1 MDEEAKK
8 LLRDLVESLRRSGSD
23 GLIGNINRLSDSANS
38 AADNLD
44 SVERSSKGIKKNQ
57 DELAKD
63 FKTFGKRDLGD
74 LKYKLENSAREV
86 KEFARSVRDAE
97 ERVQNSTNATE
108 RANAQASLASKKSH
122 LDEIATRQRILERN
136 VNAHI
141 DYVDSIE
148 DAAQSTKSA
157 FKNLVDGVGTL
168 LTSLQSGGSAIG
180 VAGGILSTGITV
192 AGNLGSAAGAGLSA
206 AGSAASAFGKKGKVV
221 GAALDL
227 LGIGIAGASKGISAL
242 ASAVLPYM
250 IKEVERTLD
259 SFQRMST
266 AGAVFSDGMTGMRH
280 AASDAGLSLE
290 TFSKITTANAES
302 FGATGLGVTG
312 AAKKFADVSNIMSR
326 SGIQQQILNLGYSL
340 EEYGSLTAD
349 VMANLNRTGN
359 LRSVSDEQIANITS
373 QYAKDLR
380 IISSIT
386 GEDAKKKL
394 AAVRAENDILAFQQ
408 KLAEKSPE
416 QQQAIEAAMA
426 SMTAAQQKN
435 LREMIVFGSVI
446 NQEGAIMEATIP
458 AQAELT
464 RSFKELYDSNQLNA
478 ENVSRL
484 QSQKSPEILRQGQ
497 SQGALGQ
504 AGYFGGIAGGS
515 AQAINE
521 LIKNSRK
528 YTDTAVEGGITGV
541 NKQAT
546 TQDELT
552 KSTID
557 VVLAVEAMRVE
568 MEKLV
573 MDSGALA
580 KFSEMLSEI
589 TKVMA
594 EGLKELGGAATGN
607 TAKGAAIGSGIGD
620 VVGAGVGTA
629 AGAAVGGKL
638 AGRAL
643 AARATGGLAGR
654 ALGGLGG
661 SLLGPG
667 GAVLGMVA
675 GGALGDYLGGKIG
688 EAISGLLGEGKSL
701 GGISAGPD
709 SGYLEKLHGV
719 EAVVPLPD
727 GRSIPVTMDSSGDSA
742 MLNLMKEQV
751 ELFKDMLDTLRN
763 SEDLQD
769 RMLANSF

>member
-1 MDEEAKK
+1 
-8 LLRDLVESLRRSGSD
+8 
-23 GLIGNINRLSDSANS
+23 
-38 AADNLD
+38 
-44 SVERSSKGIKKNQ
+44 
-57 DELAKD
+57 
-63 FKTFGKRDLGD
+63 
-74 LKYKLENSAREV
+74 
-86 KEFARSVRDAE
+86 
-97 ERVQNSTNATE
+97 
-108 RANAQASLASKKSH
+108 
-122 LDEIATRQRILERN
+122 
-136 VNAHI
+136 
-141 DYVDSIE
+141 
-148 DAAQSTKSA
+148 
-157 FKNLVDGVGTL
+157 
-168 LTSLQSGGSAIG
+168 
-180 VAGGILSTGITV
+180 
-192 AGNLGSAAGAGLSA
+192 
-206 AGSAASAFGKKGKVV
+206 
-221 GAALDL
+221 
-227 LGIGIAGASKGISAL
+227 
-242 ASAVLPYM
+242 M

-280 AASDAGLSLE
+280 AAAAAGLSLD

-312 AAKKFADVSNIMSR
+312 AAKKFAEVSNIMSK

-359 LRSVSDEQIANITS
+359 LRSVSDEQIASITG

-408 KLAEKSPE
+408 KLAEKTPE
-416 QQQAIEAAMA
+416 QQQAIETAMA

-435 LREMIVFGSVI
+435 LREVILFGSVI

-484 QSQKSPEILRQGQ
+484 KSQKSQEIQRQGQ
-497 SQGALGQ
+497 AQAGLGQ
-504 AGYFGGIAGGS
+504 AGYFGGIAGAS

-521 LIKNSRK
+521 LMKDSRK
-528 YTDTAVEGGITGV
+528 YTEAAVAGGIAATKG
-541 NKQAT
+541 QAT
-546 TQDELT
+546 TKDPLT
-552 KSTID
+552 ASVTD
-557 VVLAVEAMRVE
+557 AVLAVEAMRVE

-580 KFSEMLSEI
+580 KFGEMLSQI

-594 EGLKELGGAATGN
+594 EGLKELGGAVTGD
-607 TAKGAAIGSGIGD
+607 TAKGAAIGSSIGD
-620 VVGAGVGTA
+620 VAGAGLGAA
-629 AGAAVGGKL
+629 AGGL

-643 AARATGGLAGR
+643 AGRAAGGLAGR

-661 SLLGPG
+661 SVLGPG
-667 GAVLGMVA
+667 GALLGMVA

-688 EAISGLLGEGKSL
+688 EAISGLLGSGKAL

-727 GRSIPVTMDSSGDSA
+727 GRSIPVTMDSGGDSA

-751 ELFKDMLDTLRN
+751 ELFKDMLDSLRN

>member
-1 MDEEAKK
+1 MASSEE
-8 LLRDLVESLRRSGSD
+8 LLQQILDQLRRSGSD
-23 GLIGNINRLSDSANS
+23 GLIGNINRLSDSADS
-38 AADNLD
+38 AASHLGDVGRSGD
-44 SVERSSKGIKKNQ
+44 SLKKRQ

-74 LKYKLENSAREV
+74 LKYKLENSARDV
-86 KEFARSVRDAE
+86 KDFARQVKDAE
-97 ERVQNSTNATE
+97 QRVKDLEHSTDTAAK
-108 RANAQASLASKKSH
+108 ANAQASLASKKSQ

-136 VNAHI
+136 VNAHV
-141 DYVDSIE
+141 DYIESIE
-148 DAAQSTKSA
+148 GAAQSSKLA

-168 LTSLQSGGSAIG
+168 LTSLQGGGSAIG
-180 VAGGILSTGITV
+180 VAGGILSTGITA

-206 AGSAASAFGKKGKVV
+206 AGSAASAFGKKGRVV

-227 LGIGIAGASKGISAL
+227 LGMGIAGASKGISAL

-266 AGAVFSDGMTGMRH
+266 SGAMFADGMTGMRR

-290 TFSKITTANAES
+290 TFSKIATANAES

-312 AAKKFADVSNIMSR
+312 AAKKFADVSNIMSK

-349 VMANLNRTGN
+349 VMADLNRTGN
-359 LRSVSDEQIANITS
+359 LRAVSDEQIASITG

-380 IISSIT
+380 ILSSIT

-416 QQQAIEAAMA
+416 QRQAIEAAMA

-435 LREMIVFGSVI
+435 LREVIMFGSVI

-464 RSFKELYDSNQLNA
+464 RSFKELYDSDKLNL

-484 QSQKSPEILRQGQ
+484 QSQKSQEIQRQGQ
-497 SQGALGQ
+497 AQAGLGQ
-504 AGYFGGIAGGS
+504 AGYFGGIAGGT

-521 LIKNSRK
+521 LMKNSRK
-528 YTDTAVEGGITGV
+528 YTEAAVEGGIAGV

-546 TQDELT
+546 TQDALT
-552 KSTID
+552 NSTIG

-573 MDSGALA
+573 MESGALA
-580 KFSEMLSEI
+580 EFGKMLDQV
-589 TKVMA
+589 TKAMA
-594 EGLKELGGAATGN
+594 DGLKELSGLAKPEAGGAT
-607 TAKGAAIGSGIGD
+607 TVDKLKG
-620 VVGAGVGTA
+620 
-629 AGAAVGGKL
+629 AVGGAFERGSQGAL
-638 AGRAL
+638 LGGAVGTVFGPAGTAIGG
-643 AARATGGLAGR
+643 ATGGI
-654 ALGGLGG
+654 LGAI
-661 SLLGPG
+661 G
-667 GAVLGMVA
+667 GAIEGFLGA
-675 GGALGDYLGGKIG
+675 GKA
-688 EAISGLLGEGKSL
+688 L

-727 GRSIPVTMDSSGDSA
+727 GRSIPVTMDSSGDQA

-751 ELFKDMLDTLRN
+751 ELFKDMLDSLRN
-763 SEDLQD
+763 SEDIQD
-769 RMLANSF
+769 RMLSNSF